1 MQRRAPRG
9 DSRRSLYNIHMKD
22 FIKYFTGLQRD
33 YGFCNIEKGYK
44 DPTTGKIR
52 FNPGD
57 YGWAGKSITEKEYE
71 LHLQGKKSIGIQPC
85 DDNGFARFGAI
96 DVDPKIYKDLDI
108 KFYLDVIQKKE
119 LPLVPI
125 KSKSGGLHLYVF
137 TKEPVKSLQI
147 KEFLEQVLFLFKLP
161 LKTEIFPKQT
171 KLGTNPNGDRINGNF
186 INLPYFNGSERVAL
200 SPNGEEMSL
209 ELFLKC
215 IELNRIDETE
225 LRERQNTFIS
235 NELKGGGEEFKDG
248 PPCLE
253 ILTKEKITLTDYR
266 DRFLYNYMVF
276 AKKKYADNWKNKVI
290 QAARNYFVFD
300 ADWTDDHVKKKIK
313 AWDKPTA
320 GHLCSQ
326 EPINTVCVKAECVKR
341 KYGIASEKKPAW
353 PALSNLLKIDHKPDP
368 EYYFTVETKSGDTV
382 SVHAK
387 DVNKIRDQKEMRGL
401 IMAQADQPPPPIKP
415 MDFHEIIESLFSTI
429 DVVQPAPGTSP
440 LDILKKNLEGYI
452 NGAQATNYHSFK
464 SGSPFK
470 DKEFVYFIYDSFYND
485 YLKDRDWKK
494 DISKTSYMIIKLFE
508 KDKMDKDVKFD
519 IRKRYPGKDSEG
531 KPFPAIRGCVK
542 IPLYLFDKEEEVDEN
557 IEIESKEDIV

>member
-1 MQRRAPRG
+1 MT
-9 DSRRSLYNIHMKD
+9 D
-22 FIKYFTGLQRD
+22 FKKYFTGLERD
-33 YGFCNIEKGYK
+33 YGFCNVEKGYK
-44 DPTTGKIR
+44 DPTTGKIK

-57 YGWAGKSITEKEYE
+57 YGWAGKPITEFEYKQ
-71 LHLQGKKSIGIQPC
+71 HLDGTKSIGIQPC
-85 DDNGFARFGAI
+85 DDHGLARFGAI
-96 DVDPKIYKDLDI
+96 DIDPKIYKDLDV
-108 KFYLDVIQKKE
+108 KYYLDVIQQKE
-119 LPLVPI
+119 LPLIPI

-137 TKEPVKSLQI
+137 TKEPVKALQI

-186 INLPYFNGSERVAL
+186 INLPYFGGNERVAL
-200 SPNGEEMSL
+200 SPTGEEMSL

-215 IELNRIDETE
+215 IELNKVSGEE
-225 LRERQNTFIS
+225 LKEKQDTFIS

-253 ILTKEKITLTDYR
+253 ILTKEKITMTDYR

-276 AKKKYADNWKNKVI
+276 AKKKYGDNWKKKVI

-300 ADWTDDHVKKKIK
+300 EDWTDDHVKKKIK
-313 AWDKPTA
+313 SWDKQTA
-320 GHLCSQ
+320 GHLCNQ

-341 KYGIASEKKPAW
+341 KYGIASETRATW
-353 PALSNLLKIDHKPDP
+353 PALGNLLKIDHKPEP
-368 EYYFTVETKSGDTV
+368 EYYFTVEKEDGESV
-382 SVHAK
+382 PVHARSK
-387 DVNKIRDQKEMRGL
+387 NEIKDQKELRGL
-401 IMAQADQPPPPIKP
+401 LMAQADILPPPLKQ
-415 MDFHEIIESLFSTI
+415 MDFYEIQKALLATI

-440 LDILKKNLEGYI
+440 LDILKKNLEAYV

-470 DKEFVYFIYDSFYND
+470 DKDYVYFIYDSFYND
-485 YLKDRDWKK
+485 FLKDRDWKK
-494 DISKTSYMIIKLFE
+494 DISKTSYMIVKLFE
-508 KDKMDKDVKFD
+508 KDKTGKEVKFD
-519 IRKRYPGKDSEG
+519 VRKRYPGKDSDG

-542 IPLYLFDKEEEVDEN
+542 LPLYLFEKEEEVDEN